1 MPSGSTPQRL
11 RDVLGSGE
19 RSFSFEFFPPKD
31 DEGERRLW
39 TAIRE
44 LEPLAPTFV
53 SVTYGAGGGTRDR
66 TVRITDRIATETTLR
81 PVGHLTCVAQDVDE
95 LRTVVGQYANAGV
108 RDILALRGDP
118 PGGLGAP
125 WQPHPG
131 GLEHA
136 AQLVELVRSLGDFTV
151 GVAAFCEGHPEAA
164 DLEHDARVL
173 ANKARAGAEFAVTQ
187 LFFRAEDYFALV
199 DRAAAVG
206 CDIPIVPGI
215 MPVTNLRQVQRFAE
229 LSGAALPP
237 AVTVRLEP
245 WRDDPAALRA
255 AGVELATELCQT
267 LLAGGAPG
275 LHYYTLNRST
285 ATREIHAALGVSAG
299 R

>member
-1 MPSGSTPQRL
+1 VDRPGPQRL

-31 DEGERRLW
+31 DDGERRLW

-53 SVTYGAGGGTRDR
+53 SVTYGAGGGTRGR

-81 PVGHLTCVAQDVDE
+81 PVGHLTCVGQDVAAI
-95 LRTVVGQYANAGV
+95 RTVVGQYAAAGV
-108 RDILALRGDP
+108 HDLLTLRGDP
-118 PGGLGAP
+118 PGGPGSP
-125 WQPHPG
+125 WEPHPG

-136 AQLVELVRSLGDFTV
+136 AQLVALVRSLGDFTV

-164 DLEHDARVL
+164 SLADDARVL
-173 ANKARAGAEFAVTQ
+173 AEKARAGAEFAVTQ

-199 DRAAAVG
+199 ERAAAAG

-215 MPVTNLRQVQRFAE
+215 MPVTNLRQVRRFAE
-229 LSGAALPP
+229 LSGAAVP
-237 AVTVRLEP
+237 AGVTDRLEP
-245 WRDDPAALRA
+245 LREDPRALRT
-255 AGVELATELCQT
+255 AGVELAVELCEA

-285 ATREIHAALGVSAG
+285 ATREIHAALGVTA
-299 R
+299 